1 MRDFHES
8 HCHIGIGKL
17 NGTLREWYWWPGM
30 ATTVIETVST
40 CPTCQ
45 MDKAKPLADKAPL
58 PSYKGVAP
66 FQGWHIDLAGPF
78 PADEEGNKY
87 LMLAVN
93 PLSKWV
99 EAYLL
104 PDKYSWR
111 TARALWELIGRWGK
125 PQWVTTDNGQEFD
138 G

>member
-17 NGTLREWYWWPGM
+17 NGTLQEWYWWPGM

-40 CPTCQ
+40 CQTCQ

-58 PSYKGVAP
+58 PSYKEAAP

-78 PADEEGNKY
+78 
-87 LMLAVN
+87 
-93 PLSKWV
+93 
-99 EAYLL
+99 
-104 PDKYSWR
+104 
-111 TARALWELIGRWGK
+111 
-125 PQWVTTDNGQEFD
+125 
-138 G
+138 